1 MTFSDAAKQA
11 SGGSDDKYKLN
22 LAVRTGR
29 NFHFGKNSLA
39 LPMPKPSPTVSRA
52 TTFRPE
58 KLWSAARRAG
68 LDGFILALF
77 AVVFLAW
84 LWPYPGT
91 KEAPI
96 SLGKVAGYGVS
107 VIFFFYGLKLNL
119 SQLRVGLGNP
129 RLHLLI
135 HGSTFLIFPL
145 LILALKPLFQ
155 GADLQT
161 LWLGIF
167 FLAALPGTVSSA
179 VVMVSLAG
187 GNIPA
192 AIFNAS
198 LSSLLG
204 VFVTPLWMGLL
215 MNTTSSH
222 FDTQEVMLK
231 LIVQVLLPVTAGMLM
246 HRFWGKFAEKYR
258 KKLGNFDKTVILLIV
273 YTSFCESF
281 DSGVF
286 SLLGWQEL
294 LLLWLGMVTLFF
306 LVYGIISFLSK
317 ILKLNHED
325 RITALFCGS
334 KKSLV
339 QGAVMSKVLFAGLP
353 SAGILLLPI
362 LLYHASQLVIV
373 SAIAQLPGTKVPGS

>member
-1 MTFSDAAKQA
+1 MTEYFGQIKAKFPSQRPGNFA
-11 SGGSDDKYKLN
+11 YARN
-22 LAVRTGR
+22 LLCFATPNQPAPVRQ
-29 NFHFGKNSLA
+29 
-39 LPMPKPSPTVSRA
+39 PSPLSR
-52 TTFRPE
+52 
-58 KLWSAARRAG
+58 KSVWSVAQRAG
-68 LDGFILALF
+68 LDGFILALVG
-77 AVVFLAW
+77 AVFLAW

-91 KEAPI
+91 SAAPVP
-96 SLGKVAGYGVS
+96 LGKLAGYGVS

-119 SQLRVGLGNP
+119 AQLRVGLSNT

-135 HGSTFLIFPL
+135 HAVTFLLFPL
-145 LILALKPLFQ
+145 LILAVKPFFQ
-155 GADLQT
+155 SPGNQT

-187 GNIPA
+187 GNVPA

-215 MNTTSSH
+215 MNTTAAH
-222 FDTQEVMLK
+222 FDLGEVFLK
-231 LIVQVLLPVTAGMLM
+231 LVVQVLLPVLAGMLM
-246 HRFWGKFAEKYR
+246 HRFWGSFAEKHR
-258 KKLGNFDKTVILLIV
+258 QQLGAFDKSVIVLIV

-281 DSGVF
+281 ANGVF

-294 LLLWLGMVTLFF
+294 GLLWLGAVALFF
-306 LVYGIISFLSK
+306 LVYGIISLASAFLKFSR
-317 ILKLNHED
+317 ED

-339 QGAVMSKVLFAGLP
+339 QGAVMSKVLFAGVA
-353 SAGILLLPI
+353 SAGVLLLPI
-362 LLYHASQLVIV
+362 MLYHASQLLIV
-373 SAIAQLPGTKVPGS
+373 SSIAQRMRRGG

>member
-1 MTFSDAAKQA
+1 MSQ
-11 SGGSDDKYKLN
+11 
-22 LAVRTGR
+22 
-29 NFHFGKNSLA
+29 
-39 LPMPKPSPTVSRA
+39 PSPIPPKNFFSVFQRV
-52 TTFRPE
+52 
-58 KLWSAARRAG
+58 G
-68 LDGFILALF
+68 LDGFILALI

-91 KEAPI
+91 AEAPVP
-96 SLGKVAGYGVS
+96 LGEVAGYGVS

-129 RLHLLI
+129 RLHFLI
-135 HGSTFLIFPL
+135 HASTFLLFPL
-145 LILALKPLFQ
+145 LILAVKSLFQ

-204 VFVTPLWMGLL
+204 VFITPLWMGLL
-215 MNTTSSH
+215 MNTASAN
-222 FDTQEVMLK
+222 FDMEEVILK
-231 LIVQVLLPVTAGMLM
+231 LVVQVLLPVVAGMLM

-258 KKLGNFDKTVILLIV
+258 KELGNFDKSVILLIV
-273 YTSFCESF
+273 YSSFCESF

-286 SLLGWQEL
+286 SLLGWREL
-294 LLLWLGMVTLFF
+294 LLLWLGVVALFF
-306 LVYGIISFLSK
+306 LVYGIASFLSK
-317 ILKLNHED
+317 ILKLNRED

-362 LLYHASQLVIV
+362 LLYHASQLLIV
-373 SAIAQLPGTKVPGS
+373 SSIAQRMRREAGFDQIEP

>member
-1 MTFSDAAKQA
+1 MSRP
-11 SGGSDDKYKLN
+11 SVSH
-22 LAVRTGR
+22 R
-29 NFHFGKNSLA
+29 NNF
-39 LPMPKPSPTVSRA
+39 
-52 TTFRPE
+52 
-58 KLWSAARRAG
+58 WSIIQRLG

-77 AVVFLAW
+77 GVIFLAW

-91 KEAPI
+91 SSAPVP
-96 SLGKVAGYGVS
+96 LGKVAGYGVTI
-107 VIFFFYGLKLNL
+107 IFFFYGLKLNL

-129 RLHLLI
+129 KLHLLI
-135 HGSTFLIFPL
+135 HTATFLLFPL
-145 LILALKPLFQ
+145 LILAVKPFFQ
-155 GADLQT
+155 STESQT

-198 LSSLLG
+198 ISSLLG
-204 VFVTPLWMGLL
+204 VFITPLWMGLL
-215 MNTTSSH
+215 MNTASAS
-222 FDTQEVMLK
+222 FDMEEVILK
-231 LIVQVLLPVTAGMLM
+231 LIVQVLLPVMAGMLM
-246 HRFWGKFAEKYR
+246 HRFWGEIAEKYR
-258 KKLGNFDKTVILLIV
+258 KELGNFDKSVILLIV

-286 SLLGWQEL
+286 SLLGWREL
-294 LLLWLGMVTLFF
+294 LWLWLGMIVLFF
-306 LVYGIISFLSK
+306 LVYGIVSFTAK
-317 ILKLNHED
+317 ILKFKPED

-334 KKSLV
+334 KKSLI

-373 SAIAQLPGTKVPGS
+373 SSIAQRLRRER

>member
-1 MTFSDAAKQA
+1 MSQ
-11 SGGSDDKYKLN
+11 
-22 LAVRTGR
+22 
-29 NFHFGKNSLA
+29 
-39 LPMPKPSPTVSRA
+39 PSPS
-52 TTFRPE
+52 TTKTF
-58 KLWSAARRAG
+58 WSAAQRAG
-68 LDGFILALF
+68 LDGFILALIT
-77 AVVFLAW
+77 VVFLAW
-84 LWPYPGT
+84 LWPFPGT
-91 KEAPI
+91 ASSPVP
-96 SLGKVAGYGVS
+96 LGTIAGYGVS

-119 SQLRVGLGNP
+119 GQLRTGLSNP

-135 HGSTFLIFPL
+135 HTTTFLLFPL
-145 LILALKPLFQ
+145 IILAIKPLFQ
-155 GADLQT
+155 NPDLQT

-204 VFVTPLWMGLL
+204 VFITPLWMGLL
-215 MNTTSSH
+215 MNTTSAS
-222 FDTQEVMLK
+222 FDMEDVVLK
-231 LIVQVLLPVTAGMLM
+231 LVVQVLVPVVAGMLL
-246 HRFWGKFAEKYR
+246 HRFWGAFAEKYR
-258 KKLGNFDKTVILLIV
+258 KQLGNFDKGVILLIV

-294 LLLWLGMVTLFF
+294 LLLWTGMVVLFF
-306 LVYGIISFLSK
+306 LIYGITTFVG
-317 ILKLNHED
+317 KLFRFSREEH
-325 RITALFCGS
+325 ITASFCGS

-362 LLYHASQLVIV
+362 LLYHASQLLIV
-373 SAIAQLPGTKVPGS
+373 SSIAQRMSREKH

>member
-1 MTFSDAAKQA
+1 MSQ
-11 SGGSDDKYKLN
+11 
-22 LAVRTGR
+22 
-29 NFHFGKNSLA
+29 
-39 LPMPKPSPTVSRA
+39 PSPIPPK
-52 TTFRPE
+52 TFFSLFQRV
-58 KLWSAARRAG
+58 G
-68 LDGFILALF
+68 LDGFILALLS
-77 AVVFLAW
+77 VVFLAW

-91 KEAPI
+91 AAAPV

-129 RLHLLI
+129 RLHFLI
-135 HGSTFLIFPL
+135 HTSTFLLFPS
-145 LILALKPLFQ
+145 LILAVKPLFQ
-155 GADLQT
+155 GEDLQT

-204 VFVTPLWMGLL
+204 VFITPLWMGLL
-215 MNTTSSH
+215 MNTASSH
-222 FDTQEVMLK
+222 FDMEEVILK
-231 LIVQVLLPVTAGMLM
+231 LVVQVLLPVIAGILM

-258 KKLGNFDKTVILLIV
+258 RELGNFDKSIILLIV
-273 YTSFCESF
+273 YSSFCESF

-286 SLLGWQEL
+286 KLLGWREL
-294 LLLWLGMVTLFF
+294 MLLWLGMVALFF
-306 LVYGIISFLSK
+306 LVYGILSFLSK
-317 ILKLNHED
+317 ILKFNHED
-325 RITALFCGS
+325 RITAVFCGS

-362 LLYHASQLVIV
+362 LLYHASQLLIV
-373 SAIAQLPGTKVPGS
+373 SSIAQRIRKE